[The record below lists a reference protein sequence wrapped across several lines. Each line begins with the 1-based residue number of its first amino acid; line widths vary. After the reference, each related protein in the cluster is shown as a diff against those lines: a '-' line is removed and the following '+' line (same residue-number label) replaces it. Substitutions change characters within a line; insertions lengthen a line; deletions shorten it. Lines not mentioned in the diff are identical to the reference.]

1 MLCPRRHLHL
11 VLATDGGHGDPVP
24 EHRLGH
30 AHGQLVEQVLA
41 APHQVFVRGDPEA
54 DVEIAA
60 RPAARTGLAL
70 ARLATG
76 QVLVDPRRDGDV
88 QLLALVDP
96 ALAAAAR
103 AGLFDD
109 PALAAA
115 ARARGDIDHLAEDAL
130 HGAPDLAAATAVGT
144 LRRLRAGS
152 RPAAG
157 AVRARPLARH
167 LDGAAGSEH
176 GLREGD
182 VDVHAQVGARL
193 RTTAAAPAAARAT
206 TEEHVEEVEGGVERE
221 ATEIGLREGDV
232 AVHAQ
237 VGARLRPTAAAPAAA
252 RATTEEHVEEVEG
265 GVEREATEVRHAVAG
280 VPVGV
285 VALPLLRVAEHRVGL
300 TDLLEAL
307 LGRLVA
313 LVAIRMELHR
323 QLAIGALQLLRRGGA
338 LDAEHLVVVALHR
351 RHD

>member
-221 ATEIGLREGDV
+221 ATE
-232 AVHAQ
+232 
-237 VGARLRPTAAAPAAA
+237 
-252 RATTEEHVEEVEG
+252 
-265 GVEREATEVRHAVAG
+265 VRHAVAG

-285 VALPLLRVAEHRVGL
+285 VALPLLRVAEPRVGL